1 MRRATPAI
9 LIAVAVLVC
18 GPALG
23 QSAELVTKPIDWD
36 RETLD
41 AFATLPVQDGGRVK
55 PLSTYAGFAL
65 LKLNGK
71 RTTYDLDGNRLK
83 PMEWLLDTMFFPET
97 AEHYKVFLI
106 QTSEV
111 LDAIGVSHEGRKKR
125 DRYSMAELMPGV
137 SKLYELG
144 REYSDET
151 KYDQNK
157 LTSTQRQIIN
167 LASNVFQ
174 FQQLSHYADF
184 ARHAFTI
191 PEGSAL
197 ATVLPENRYSTIL
210 DKAVTLRLL
219 TLALERGV
227 EAMTERLEPAEVQR
241 LQEVLPQDLG
251 QLDAAT
257 REKNLNDLRQLLHE
271 MDIMSSRASGLAL
284 FPPTEGLGDQEH
296 WMSAG
301 EMADLAFMAGAPI
314 EGELALLRSFEDIA
328 RLRDNPEAFKTQAT
342 QFHDAVT
349 GLATARGEYNKIPL
363 EDTYYKVDL
372 LYWSLI
378 LFVLAFLVAALSW
391 LIPYNRFMGK
401 VYPLFLAPPALL
413 LIAAITY
420 RCIIRSRPPVSTL
433 YETILF
439 ITAVIVVVAF
449 IIEYMNRQK
458 IAFSVGAMLGMLG
471 MFLAYRYEAKEGV
484 DTMPS
489 LIAVLDTNFWLAT
502 HVTTVT
508 MGYAAGLF
516 AGAIAHVYILGKL
529 FGFARDNKD
538 FYKTV
543 ARMTYGVLCFG
554 LVFSVVGT
562 VLGGIWA
569 NDSWGRFW
577 GWDPK
582 ENGALM
588 IVLWELAILH
598 GRMGGYIRD
607 LGVAIASVFGGII
620 VAFSWWGVNLLG
632 VGLHS
637 YGFTS
642 GVMQTLAV
650 FYGIELVVILLG
662 FVVWFRQRTTAPA
675 AEPAARKGKKRR
687 VKGPLPAK
695 ASK

>member
-1 MRRATPAI
+1 MRAVIPIA
-9 LIAVAVLVC
+9 LIAAAAMVC
-18 GPALG
+18 GAAAG
-23 QSAELVTKPIDWD
+23 QSAKLVTKPMDWD
-36 RETLD
+36 RETLH
-41 AFATLPVQDGGRVK
+41 AFSTLPVQDGGRIK

-65 LKLNGK
+65 LKINGK
-71 RTTYDLDGNRLK
+71 RSTYDLEGNRIE
-83 PMEWLLDTMFFPET
+83 PMEWLLDTMFFPEP
-97 AEHYKVFLI
+97 AEHYKIFLI

-125 DRYSMAELMPGV
+125 DRYSMAELNPGV
-137 SKLYELG
+137 SKLYELA

-151 KYDQNK
+151 RYPSNK
-157 LTSTQRQIIN
+157 LTSTQRQIVN

-174 FQQLSHYADF
+174 FQQLSHYTDF
-184 ARHAFTI
+184 ARHEFTI

-197 ATVLPENRYSTIL
+197 AAIIPDNRYSTIL

-219 TLALERGV
+219 TLALERGMD
-227 EAMTERLEPAEVQR
+227 AMTERLEPAEVQR
-241 LQEVLPQDLG
+241 LQEVLPQEFG

-257 REKNLNDLRQLLHE
+257 REKNLNDLRQMLHE
-271 MDIMSSRASGLAL
+271 MDIMSSRAQGLAI
-284 FPPTEGLGDQEH
+284 FPPTEALGDQDH
-296 WMSAG
+296 WLSAG
-301 EMADLAFMAGAPI
+301 EMADLAFMAGTPV
-314 EGELALLRSFEDIA
+314 EGELALLRSFEDVA
-328 RLRDNPEAFKTQAT
+328 RLREDPEAFAAKVTE
-342 QFHDAVT
+342 FHNAVV
-349 GLATARGEYNKIPL
+349 GLAKARGEYGKVPL
-363 EDTYYKVDL
+363 EVGYYKANL

-378 LFVLAFLVAALSW
+378 LFVLAFLVAAVSW
-391 LIPYNRFMGK
+391 MIPYNRFVGK
-401 VYPLFLAPPALL
+401 IYPLFLAPPGIL

-458 IAFSVGAMLGMLG
+458 IAFSVGAFLGMAG

-489 LIAVLDTNFWLAT
+489 LQAVLDTNFWLST

-516 AGAIAHVYILGKL
+516 AGAIAHVYIIGKL
-529 FGFARDNKD
+529 FGFGKHNTG
-538 FYKTV
+538 FYKAV

-598 GRMGGYIRD
+598 GRLGGYIRD
-607 LGVAIASVFGGII
+607 LGVAIACVFGGII

-632 VGLHS
+632 VGLHRRDANARDILRNRT
-637 YGFTS
+637 GHHLTGIHRLVPATERGACPRTS
-642 GVMQTLAV
+642 AFQGQETP
-650 FYGIELVVILLG
+650 G
-662 FVVWFRQRTTAPA
+662 
-675 AEPAARKGKKRR
+675 
-687 VKGPLPAK
+687 
-695 ASK
+695 

>member
-1 MRRATPAI
+1 MRGAI
-9 LIAVAVLVC
+9 PVIRMVAAVLISV
-18 GPALG
+18 
-23 QSAELVTKPIDWD
+23 SAFAQATELVTKPLDWD
-36 RETLD
+36 AETI
-41 AFATLPVQDGGRVK
+41 AMFSTLPLQEGGRIK
-55 PLSTYAGFAL
+55 PLSTHAGFTL

-71 RTTYDLDGNRLK
+71 RYTYDLDGNRIK

-97 AEHYKVFLI
+97 AKHYKIFLI
-106 QTSEV
+106 QNSEV
-111 LDAIGVSHEGRKKR
+111 LDAIGVSHDDRKKR
-125 DRYSMAELMPGV
+125 DRYSMAEIEQGV
-137 SKLYELG
+137 TKLYQLG

-151 KYDQNK
+151 KYDQDK

-174 FQQLSHYADF
+174 YQQLIHYLDF
-184 ARHAFTI
+184 ARHEFTI

-197 ATVLPENRYSTIL
+197 AAVLPENRYSAIL

-219 TLALERGV
+219 TLALERGMDAV
-227 EAMTERLEPAEVQR
+227 TERLEPAEVER
-241 LQEVLPQDLG
+241 LYEVLPPELG

-257 REKNLNDLRQLLHE
+257 REKNLGDLRQLLHE
-271 MDIMSSRASGLAL
+271 MDIMSTRAEGLAL
-284 FPPTEGLGDQEH
+284 FPPTEELGDQEH
-296 WMSAG
+296 WMAAG
-301 EMADLAFMAGAPI
+301 ELADLAFSAGAPI
-314 EGELALLRSFEDIA
+314 EGELALVRSLEDVA
-328 RLRDNPEAFKTQAT
+328 RLSGQPEAFKAQLA
-342 QFHDAVT
+342 QFHDAVV
-349 GLATARGEYNKIPL
+349 GLAQARGEYGKVPL
-363 EDTYYKVDL
+363 EVNYYKLDL
-372 LYWSLI
+372 LKWALA

-391 LIPYNRFMGK
+391 MLPYSRKMSK
-401 VYPLFLAPPALL
+401 IYPLLLAPPGIL

-420 RCIIRSRPPVSTL
+420 RCIIRARPPVSTL

-449 IIEYMNRQK
+449 IIEFMNRQK
-458 IAFSVGAMLGMLG
+458 IAYSLGAMLGMMGL
-471 MFLAYRYEAKEGV
+471 FLAYRYEAKEGV

-529 FGFARDNKD
+529 FGFQRANKE
-538 FYKTV
+538 FYKSV
-543 ARMTYGVLCFG
+543 IRMTYGVLCFG

-607 LGVAIASVFGGII
+607 LGVAIACVFGGII

-642 GVMQTLAV
+642 GVMQSLVV
-650 FYGIELVVILLG
+650 FYTIEAVVILLG
-662 FVVWFRQRTTAPA
+662 FVVWFKQRYAAPIVETAP
-675 AEPAARKGKKRR
+675 KQGKKRR
-687 VKGPLPAK
+687 VKGALPAK
-695 ASK
+695 ASE

>member
-1 MRRATPAI
+1 MRVVAPVV
-9 LIAVAVLVC
+9 LFAVAVMVC
-18 GPALG
+18 GAAVG
-23 QSAELVTKPIDWD
+23 QSAELVTKPMDWD

-41 AFATLPVQDGGRVK
+41 AFSTLPVQDGGRIK

-71 RTTYDLDGNRLK
+71 RSAYDLEENRIT

-97 AEHYKVFLI
+97 AAHYKIFLI

-111 LDAIGVSHEGRKKR
+111 LDAIRVGHEGRKKR

-151 KYDQNK
+151 KYDPNK

-184 ARHAFTI
+184 ARHEFSI
-191 PEGSAL
+191 PEDSAL
-197 ATVLPENRYSTIL
+197 AAVLPENRYSAIL

-219 TLALERGV
+219 TLALERGMDAV
-227 EAMTERLEPAEVQR
+227 TERLEPSEVQR
-241 LQEVLPQDLG
+241 LQEVLPPELG

-271 MDIMSSRASGLAL
+271 VDIMSSRADGLAI
-284 FPPTEGLGDQEH
+284 FPPTEGLGDQEN
-296 WMSAG
+296 WISAG
-301 EMADLAFMAGAPI
+301 EMADLAFTAGAPVQ
-314 EGELALLRSFEDIA
+314 GELALLRSFEDVA
-328 RLRDNPEAFKTQAT
+328 RLRDNPEAFKGQVAT
-342 QFHDAVT
+342 FHDTIV
-349 GLATARGEYNKIPL
+349 GLAEARGEYGKVPL
-363 EDTYYKVDL
+363 EVGYYKADL

-378 LFVLAFLVAALSW
+378 LFVFAFLVAAVSW
-391 LIPYNRFMGK
+391 MIPYNRFMGK
-401 VYPLFLAPPALL
+401 VYPLFLAPPAVL

-449 IIEYMNRQK
+449 IIEFMNRQK
-458 IAFSVGAMLGMLG
+458 IAFSVGALLGMMGL
-471 MFLAYRYEAKEGV
+471 FLAYRYEAKEGI

-489 LIAVLDTNFWLAT
+489 LIAVLDTNFWLST

-516 AGAIAHVYILGKL
+516 ACAIAHVYILGKL
-529 FGFARDNKD
+529 FGFRRDDKNL
-538 FYKTV
+538 YKSV

-598 GRMGGYIRD
+598 GRLGGYIRD

-637 YGFTS
+637 YGFTN
-642 GVMQTLAV
+642 GVMQTLMI
-650 FYGIELVVILLG
+650 FYAIELAVILLG
-662 FVVWFRQRTTAPA
+662 FVVWYRQRSAVPS
-675 AEPAARKGKKRR
+675 AEPAPKKGKKRR

>member
-1 MRRATPAI
+1 MRAATPIVLAI
-9 LIAVAVLVC
+9 VAVFCSSL
-18 GPALG
+18 AWG
-23 QSAELVTKPIDWD
+23 QSTELVTKPIEWD
-36 RETLD
+36 EETIEL
-41 AFATLPVQDGGRVK
+41 FSTLPVQDGGRIK

-71 RTTYDLDGNRLK
+71 RTTYDLDDNRIE

-97 AEHYKVFLI
+97 AEHYKIFLI
-106 QTSEV
+106 QNSEV
-111 LDAIGVSHEGRKKR
+111 LDAIGVSHDDRKKR
-125 DRYSMAELMPGV
+125 DRYSMAELTPGV
-137 SKLYELG
+137 GKLYELG

-151 KYDQNK
+151 KYDQDT

-174 FQQLSHYADF
+174 YQQLSHYLDF
-184 ARHAFTI
+184 ARHEFTI

-197 ATVLPENRYSTIL
+197 AAVLPENRYSAIL

-219 TLALERGV
+219 TLALERGMDAV
-227 EAMTERLEPAEVQR
+227 TERLAPAEVER
-241 LQEVLPQDLG
+241 LHEVLPPELG
-251 QLDAAT
+251 QLDDAT
-257 REKNLNDLRQLLHE
+257 REKNLGDLQQLLHE
-271 MDIMSSRASGLAL
+271 LDIMSSRASGLAL

-296 WMSAG
+296 WMAPG
-301 EMADLAFMAGAPI
+301 EMADLAFTAGAPI
-314 EGELALLRSFEDIA
+314 EGELALVRSLEDVA
-328 RLRDNPEAFKTQAT
+328 RSSEQPQTLKTELA
-342 QFHDAVT
+342 QFHDAVV
-349 GLATARGEYNKIPL
+349 GLAKARGEYGKVPL
-363 EDTYYKVDL
+363 EVNYYNLNL
-372 LYWSLI
+372 LLWSLM
-378 LFVLAFLVAALSW
+378 LFVLAFVVAAVSWMVPYSKGLSK
-391 LIPYNRFMGK
+391 I
-401 VYPLFLAPPALL
+401 YPLFLAPPGIV

-420 RCIIRSRPPVSTL
+420 RCIIRGRPPVSTL

-458 IAFSVGAMLGMLG
+458 IAFSLGALLGMMGL
-471 MFLAYRYEAKEGV
+471 FLAYRYEAKEGV

-516 AGAIAHVYILGKL
+516 AGAIAHVYILGRL
-529 FGFARDNKD
+529 FGFRREDKG
-538 FYKTV
+538 FYKSV
-543 ARMTYGVLCFG
+543 SRMTYGVLCFG

-598 GRMGGYIRD
+598 GRLGGYIRD
-607 LGVAIASVFGGII
+607 LGVAIASVFCGII

-642 GVMQTLAV
+642 GVMQALII
-650 FYGIELVVILLG
+650 FYSIEAFVILLG
-662 FVVWFRQRTTAPA
+662 FVVWYKQRRAVPEPVPAPD
-675 AEPAARKGKKRR
+675 KKKRR